1 MIPALVIF
9 LLILLFASSPEQ
21 FVPFSHTSL
30 GRLLAVVLIVY
41 FTKKNIAVGVVAC
54 IATILYYQME
64 EFEYMLNIPEGFLWE
79 MTYTPYSN
87 EVYDRLHS
95 QLTDQFRQENCSSG
109 KLMLKGMPVNPE
121 MAEHV
126 FPSIKFGGAPCDPC
140 NARCNFTI
148 LKKKLST
155 ESDLR
160 ALSSKRATIV

>member
-1 MIPALVIF
+1 MISALIII
-9 LLILLFASSPEQ
+9 LLIVLFASSPEQ

-30 GRLLAVVLIVY
+30 GRLLAVIIIIY
-41 FTKKNIAVGVVAC
+41 STKKNTAVGVVAC
-54 IATILYYQME
+54 IAIILYYQME

-95 QLTDQFRQENCSSG
+95 QLSDQFRQENCSSG
-109 KLMLKGMPVNPE
+109 KLMFKGMPVNPE

-126 FPSIKFGGAPCDPC
+126 FPSIQFEGERCDPC

-148 LKKKLST
+148 LDKKLST
-155 ESDLR
+155 ETKLR
-160 ALSSKRATIV
+160 ERSSKKDI